1 MIRSSNYYSINFNK
15 AYSFFRKRLYYF
27 NPGEIVMDVDI
38 EITTGDIPT
47 DLLLLSDPSEE
58 VINEYIHLST
68 RFIAKIDDKIVGA
81 LLLLKTR
88 PRTMEIMN
96 VSVYDEYQNKG
107 IGKKLINAAI
117 NYSKESKTETLE
129 IGTGNPG
136 VIQMMLYQKCGF
148 RIIGVELDYFR
159 RNHKE
164 RIIENGIECRDMIR
178 MRMEL

>member
-1 MIRSSNYYSINFNK
+1 MVLIVEQTNK
-15 AYSFFRKRLYYF
+15 
-27 NPGEIVMDVDI
+27 EIPI
-38 EITTGDIPT
+38 

-58 VINEYIHLST
+58 VISEYINSSVNFVA
-68 RFIAKIDDKIVGA
+68 RYDDKIVGA

-96 VSVYDEYQNKG
+96 ISVYEEYQNKG
-107 IGKKLINAAI
+107 IGKQLIRAAI
-117 NYSKESKTETLE
+117 EYAKENKTKKLE

-159 RNHKE
+159 KNHEEK
-164 RIIENGIECRDMIR
+164 IFENGIECRDMIR
-178 MRMEL
+178 MEMEF